1 MAVSWRIR
9 MRFSLVAPTVPV
21 VLATLLTGPA
31 AAAPAAGTVPPA
43 ELPARAAAPAPAGPR
58 ENFYD
63 ASGQLAG
70 VVDKATGAATY
81 RYDDAGN
88 VLSVDRIATG
98 DVGVFAVVP
107 ARGPAGT
114 KVEISGTGF
123 ATTPAGNTVTVDG
136 IAATVTAAT
145 ATRLTVT
152 VPAGVSDG
160 AVQVTVGAKSARS
173 PRNFRI
179 EAAAPPP
186 TVTALSADRGNRNDL
201 VTITGTGFDTDPAR
215 NVVTFQRT
223 VAQVQSA
230 TPTSLVVRVPVT
242 AGSGKVSVRTPAGTA
257 TSAGDFLVAPPGY
270 AIGNLAYAGRVG
282 VGKPTV
288 TATIAAGKSALLL
301 IDGVSGEQA
310 SLRFEGNT
318 IPVRS
323 ALRLYTPYGG
333 DFAKNNGDPLNVFA
347 GGTLVQDLPPFV
359 TTGTYAIVIDPNDD
373 AAGAVK
379 VTATSTL
386 SGGTLTKDGS
396 GVPFQITAAGQTKQY
411 SFTATTGDWIS
422 FGLTDIDQPGNTYVV
437 KLTAPDNSVFTW
449 QARLSQYT
457 PTMVYHAKQTGTFK
471 VNVGFGA
478 TELGFGRIW
487 LSSVITGATM
497 TANGAAVPVTIQ
509 RPGQSVRLP
518 YAGTVGQTLQL
529 GYTDNTL
536 AVSDRPAY
544 PSGIIGEPDDVQ
556 VLLDTGWAETRDMPA
571 VRKAGTHNLFIT
583 GWQAVGS
590 LKVWLS
596 TPTEAGAI
604 PVNTKK
610 ALTVDRPGR
619 DIWLDY
625 NGTAGKPLYLSTLDR
640 RLMGEVNLQL
650 YRPDGIR
657 ISSGRT
663 IDYAALPSTG
673 KYRIK
678 VDPETAGTGTLSVAA
693 VEPIDTGA
701 LTPNAPATAVSVTLP
716 GRRIVGTFTGTAG
729 QRLTLAGLSE
739 KLLWWNLKVYKPD
752 NTQLDFFGV
761 VHMPVGQD
769 LPPLPVAGTYRF
781 ELTNASQ
788 PELYGDLQLFLSN
801 EVDGGTAVT
810 DGAALPMTFT
820 RPGQNGK
827 ISFTA
832 VAGDVLDVQ
841 LGSAE
846 LGAYI
851 TIYNSAGTVVLRHS
865 WLYYVRTQLPS
876 LAAGAYT
883 MVFDP
888 SLGSTGTITAQIKR
902 HSTPLAAD
910 KAQRK
915 LAAPRT
921 AEPPACATPAEV
933 RIGPA
938 GTVSFGAGERAPGE
952 RVAPAAPQRPA
963 GCADSGWKPDA
974 KNLDGQDWTTHGQPV
989 PVRERALQFPV
1000 GVTGVVGKVLDTA
1013 DKPLAH
1019 VSVTAAGRKATT
1031 DAQGRFALTGLPAG
1045 HVSLRVDGR
1054 SAAHGGHEYGV
1065 FDIGVDITRDAMLI
1079 LPYTVFLPELDKA
1092 NTVTVP
1098 SPTVRETV
1106 LTTRAIP
1113 GLEVRIPAGTTIRDA
1128 DGKVA
1133 TELSLTAIPIDRPP
1147 FPLPPTKVPV
1157 YFTVQPGGGVL
1168 FPQGATIV
1176 YPNYTHEPPGT
1187 RTQFWNYDP
1196 DGKGWHIY
1204 GLGRV
1209 SKDGKQIVPDP
1220 GVRFYR
1226 LTGAMTAVPGLNPA
1240 LWAPKPG
1247 THINDPVDPATGL
1260 FVDTTTDLV
1269 VDDVMPI
1276 SISRTYQQGDTDM
1289 RPFGVGTNFNYG
1301 LFPWTPGVIGSFD
1314 FQQFDLVQPDGA
1326 KVHFHRTSPGTDF
1339 VGAEYLADP
1348 TPTIYDGA
1356 TVKWNGDGWDVSL
1369 VDGTVL
1375 VLGNEAPLQSIRDK
1389 YGNITT
1395 ISRATAPPGT
1405 DGILRPNGPVTQ
1417 ITSPNGRW
1425 IKLTYSSTNPPRVSA
1440 VEDNIG
1446 RKVAYKY
1453 DATGHLVEVK
1463 DARGGI
1469 TTYTYDAQGRMATIT
1484 DPRRIT
1490 YLRMEYDA
1498 AGRVKTQKAADDTV
1512 TAFDYTL
1519 SGTAV
1524 TETRVTDPRGHVRRI
1539 TFNANGFMVDDTKA
1553 YGTDKAQ
1560 TFHYDYDASG
1570 VRKAATTDAL
1580 GRRTTWIYNAKGQVT
1595 QTTVLAGTADA
1606 RTEKFDFA
1614 GPHSELTKFT
1624 DSYGKETIYEP
1635 DTRGA
1640 LKSVTDAMKR
1650 KTLVGVDGSGLITT
1664 MTDPANKVFRTDYQ
1678 GADPVRT
1685 TDETGR
1691 VTTTGFDAIGRP
1703 VTETDARG
1711 ARTDTTYDAA
1721 GQVLTT
1727 TDPLGL
1733 TTRIAYDENGNRKS
1747 VEDPRGGRTITSYDT
1762 MDRVEWEQDALGEKE
1777 TFAYDENGNPRTRTT
1792 RTGVTTTETY
1802 DELDRTVTS
1811 TTGSATIAFTYD
1823 LGDRLRSVAD
1833 PVAGP
1838 SSVDY
1843 DGLNRVTKETTAGG
1857 TVSYAYSPTVRDR
1870 TMTLPGKPA
1879 IRHVYDANG
1888 DLQEVQQ
1895 GGTAVTTVSRDVVG
1909 RPERVGTPATTGVSQ
1924 TYGWTDAG
1932 EVKSITYKVNTTT
1945 LGDLGYQYDGS
1956 GLPVLTTGTYSRQQ
1970 LPDAFGP
1977 ATYDAANRLDT
1988 LGAADVSYDKNG
2000 NLESDGTTTYT
2011 WNDRDQLSGL
2021 SRDGL
2026 TATFGYA
2033 TDGRRLT
2040 RTVNGKTTT
2049 FLYDGQNPVQEMVNG
2064 TVTATTLSAG
2074 LDGYLTRDVNGT
2086 VKRYQTD
2093 AIGSVIGLVDAA
2105 GAGASYAYQP
2115 FGTTTVTGDDGGNAL
2130 RFTGREDDATGL
2142 YFYRQRYY
2150 SPALQRFASEDP
2162 LGPDGGVNLHEYA
2175 ANRPTAL
2182 IDPMG
2187 TKPISLTPPY
2197 ARRHYKRPTRS
2208 VRDDALKR
2216 SPMCP
2221 YCGAS
2226 KSTDYEHVNN
2236 PQKYDW
2242 ARGGHVNTRDTRSGR
2257 VNDPTNT
2264 TGACGPCNSA
2274 KQDRPIG
2281 TGPGEYWPP
2290 AWPAGKPWPFGGAPK
2305 Q

>member
-1 MAVSWRIR
+1 MVS
-9 MRFSLVAPTVPV
+9 TVV
-21 VLATLLTGPA
+21 VCGGA
-31 AAAPAAGTVPPA
+31 AEAAPAAEVAPA
-43 ELPARAAAPAPAGPR
+43 AGAAPAAKAAAAPAGPR

-63 ASGQLAG
+63 AAGQLAG
-70 VVDKATGAATY
+70 VVDKATGAAVY

-88 VLSVDRIATG
+88 VVSVDRVASG

-123 ATTPAGNTVTVDG
+123 STTPASNTVTVDG

-145 ATRLTVT
+145 ATRLTT
-152 VPAGVSDG
+152 TIPAGVTDG
-160 AVQVTVGAKSARS
+160 VVQVAVGAKSARS
-173 PRNFRI
+173 PRTFRV
-179 EAAAPPP
+179 EAAAPAP
-186 TVTALSADRGNRNDL
+186 TISALSSDRGNRNDL

-215 NVVTFQRT
+215 DVVTFHRT

-230 TPTSLVVRVPVT
+230 TATRLVVRVPVT
-242 AGSGKVSVRTPAGTA
+242 AGSCKVSVRTPAGMA
-257 TSAGDFLVAPPGY
+257 TSTGDFLVAPPGY
-270 AIGNLAYAGRVG
+270 TMGNLVYAGRVG

-301 IDGVSGEQA
+301 IDGVSGERA
-310 SLRFEGNT
+310 SLKFEGNT

-347 GGTLVQDLPPFV
+347 GGTLLQDLPTFI

-379 VTATSTL
+379 VTATNTL

-396 GVPFQITAAGQTKQY
+396 GVPFQITAAGQTKA
-411 SFTATTGDWIS
+411 STFSATNGEWIS
-422 FGLTDIDQPGNTYVV
+422 FGLTDIDQPNNTYVV
-437 KLTAPDNSVFTW
+437 KLTAPDKSVYTW
-449 QARLSQYT
+449 QARLTQYT
-457 PTMVYHAKQTGTFK
+457 PTMVYHAKQTGTYT
-471 VNVGFGA
+471 VTVGFGA

-487 LSSVITGATM
+487 LSSVPTGSTL
-497 TANGAAVPVTIQ
+497 TPDGAAVPVAVQ

-518 YAGTVGQTLQL
+518 FAGTTGQTFQL

-536 AVSDRPAY
+536 AVADRATY
-544 PSGIIGEPDDVQ
+544 PGGIIGEPDDVQ
-556 VLLDTGWAETRDMPA
+556 VRLDTGWAETRDMPTL
-571 VRKAGTHNLFIT
+571 RKTGTHNLFMT

-590 LKVWLS
+590 VKVWLS
-596 TPTEAGAI
+596 TATEAGAI
-604 PVNTKK
+604 AVNTKK
-610 ALTVDRPGR
+610 AVKIDRPGR
-619 DIWLDY
+619 DVWLDY
-625 NGTAGKPLYLSTLDR
+625 NGTAGKPLTISTLDR
-640 RLMGEVNLQL
+640 TLMGEVNLQL

-657 ISSGRT
+657 LTQGRT
-663 IDYAALPSTG
+663 IEHAALPSTG
-673 KYRIK
+673 KYRIR
-678 VDPETAGTGTLSVAA
+678 VDPETAGTGNLSVAA
-693 VEPIDTGA
+693 VEPIDVGA
-701 LTPNAPATAVSVTLP
+701 LTPNAAATPVSVTLP
-716 GRRIVGTFTGTAG
+716 GRRIVGTFTGTVG
-729 QRLTLAGLSE
+729 QRLTLAATSA
-739 KLLWWNLKVYKPD
+739 KLPWWRLKVFKPD
-752 NTQLDFFGV
+752 NAQLDFFGA
-761 VHMPVGQD
+761 VHMPAGQD

-781 ELTNASQ
+781 EMTLHPQ
-788 PELYGDLQLFLSN
+788 PDLYGDTQLYLSN

-810 DGAALPMTFT
+810 DGPAQSMTFT

-827 ISFTA
+827 ISFT
-832 VAGDVLDVQ
+832 VVGGDVLDVQ
-841 LGSAE
+841 RGSGDLGT
-846 LGAYI
+846 YI
-851 TIYNSAGTVVLRHS
+851 TIYNAAGTVMLRHS
-865 WLYYVRTQLPS
+865 WLWFARSQLPS
-876 LAAGAYT
+876 LAAGTYT

-888 SLGSTGTITAQIKR
+888 SLGATGTITAQIKR
-902 HSTPLAAD
+902 RSTPLDAK
-910 KAQRK
+910 KAQKK

-921 AEPPACATPAEV
+921 AEAPACETPAEV
-933 RIGPA
+933 RVGPA
-938 GTVSFGAGERAPGE
+938 GTVPFRAGEAAPGE
-952 RVAPAAPQRPA
+952 RVAPAQPQQPA
-963 GCADSGWKPDA
+963 GCDDTGWKPDA
-974 KNLDGQDWTTHGQPV
+974 KNLAGEDWTTHGQPA
-989 PVRERALQFPV
+989 PTRERALQYPV
-1000 GVTGVVGKVLDTA
+1000 GVTGVVGKVLDTK
-1013 DKPLAH
+1013 DKPLAN
-1019 VSVTAAGRKATT
+1019 VTVTSNGRRATT
-1031 DAQGRFALTGLPAG
+1031 DAQGRFALTRLPAG

-1054 SAAHGGHEYGV
+1054 TAGHGHHEYGV
-1065 FDIGVDITRDAMLI
+1065 FDIGVDLTKDAVLI
-1079 LPYTVFLPELDKA
+1079 LPYTVFLPELDRA
-1092 NTVTVP
+1092 NTVTLP
-1098 SPTVRETV
+1098 SPTTKKTV
-1106 LTTRAIP
+1106 LTTKAIP
-1113 GLEVRIPAGTTIRDA
+1113 GLEVHIPAGTTIRDA
-1128 DGKVA
+1128 DGKPSN
-1133 TELSLTAIPIDRPP
+1133 EISLTAIPIDRPP

-1168 FPQGATIV
+1168 FPQGATII

-1196 DGKGWHIY
+1196 DGAGWHIY

-1260 FVDTTTDLV
+1260 FVDNTTDLV
-1269 VDDVMPI
+1269 VDDVM
-1276 SISRTYQQGDTDM
+1276 SIRITRTYQQGDTDM

-1301 LFPWTPGVIGSFD
+1301 IFPWTPGVIGNFD

-1326 KVHFHRTSPGTDF
+1326 KVHFHRTSPGSDF

-1375 VLGNEAPLQSIRDK
+1375 VLGNEAPLQSVRDK

-1395 ISRATAPPGT
+1395 ITRATTPPGT
-1405 DGILRPNGPVTQ
+1405 DGVLRPNGPITQ
-1417 ITSPNGRW
+1417 ITSPNGKW

-1446 RKVAYKY
+1446 RKVTYKY
-1453 DATGHLVEVK
+1453 HPTGHLSEVK
-1463 DARGGI
+1463 DANGGI
-1469 TTYTYDAQGRMATIT
+1469 TNYTYDSKGRMATIT

-1490 YLRMEYDA
+1490 FLRMDYDA
-1498 AGRVKTQKAADDTV
+1498 AGRVKTQQAADDSV
-1512 TAFDYTL
+1512 TAYDYTL
-1519 SGTAV
+1519 ANNAV
-1524 TETRVTDPRGHVRRI
+1524 TETRVTDPRGHVRRM
-1539 TFNANGFMVDDTKA
+1539 TFNANGFLVDDTKA

-1560 TFHYDYDASG
+1560 TVHTDYDSSG
-1570 VRKAATTDAL
+1570 IRKAASTDAL
-1580 GRRTTWIYNAKGQVT
+1580 GRKTTWVYNAKGQVS
-1595 QTTVLAGTADA
+1595 QTTVLAGTTDA
-1606 RTEKFDFA
+1606 RTEKFDHT

-1624 DSYGKETIYEP
+1624 DSFGKETIYELDP
-1635 DTRGA
+1635 RGA
-1640 LKSVTDAMKR
+1640 LKSITDPMKR
-1650 KTLVGVDGSGLITT
+1650 KTLVGVDGSGLIATT
-1664 MTDPANKVFRTDYQ
+1664 TNPASKIFRTDYL
-1678 GADPVRT
+1678 GSDAVKT
-1685 TDETGR
+1685 TDEVGR
-1691 VTTTGFDAIGRP
+1691 VTLTGFDAIGRP
-1703 VTETDARG
+1703 VTRIDARG
-1711 ARTDTTYDAA
+1711 ARTDTTYNAA
-1721 GQVLTT
+1721 GQVVAI

-1733 TTRIAYDENGNRKS
+1733 TTNISFDENGNQKS
-1747 VEDPRGGRTITSYDT
+1747 VKDPRGGETITSYDN
-1762 MDRVEWEQDALGEKE
+1762 MDRIESVQDALGVKE
-1777 TFAYDENGNPRTRTT
+1777 TFGYDKNGNPETHTT
-1792 RTGVTTTETY
+1792 RNGVTTTETY
-1802 DELDRTVTS
+1802 DELDRTRTS
-1811 TTGSATIAFTYD
+1811 TTGPNTITFTYD
-1823 LGDRLRSVAD
+1823 LGDRLRSIAD
-1833 PVAGP
+1833 PVSGP

-1843 DGLNRVTKETTAGG
+1843 DRLNRVTTETTSSG

-1870 TMTLPGKPA
+1870 TMTIAGKPA

-1895 GGTAVTTVSRDVVG
+1895 GGTAITSVSRDAAG

-1924 TYGWTDAG
+1924 TYGWTDAS
-1932 EVKSITYKVNTTT
+1932 EIKSITYKANTTT

-1956 GLPVLTTGTYSRQQ
+1956 GLPTVITGTYSRQQ

-1977 ATYDAANRLDT
+1977 ASYDAANRLDKIRDAEIT
-1988 LGAADVSYDKNG
+1988 YDKNG
-2000 NLESDGTTTYT
+2000 NLTSDGTTTYT

-2021 SRDGL
+2021 TRDGT
-2026 TATFGYA
+2026 TATFGYS
-2033 TDGRRLT
+2033 TNGRRLS

-2049 FLYDGQNPVQEMVNG
+2049 FLYDDVNPVQELVNG
-2064 TVTATTLSAG
+2064 SVTATMLSSG
-2074 LDGYLTRDVNGT
+2074 IDGYLTRDVNGT

-2093 AIGSVIGLVDAA
+2093 AIGSVIGLVDTA

-2115 FGTTTVTGDDGGNAL
+2115 FGGTTVTGDDGGNAY

-2150 SPALQRFASEDP
+2150 SPALQRFVSEDP
-2162 LGPDGGVNLHEYA
+2162 TGANGGVNLHTYA

-2182 IDPMG
+2182 TDPMG

-2197 ARRHYKRPTRS
+2197 SRSQYKRPTTS
-2208 VRDDALKR
+2208 VRNDALKR
-2216 SPMCP
+2216 SPTCP

-2226 KSTDYEHVNN
+2226 RSTDYEHVYN

-2242 ARGGHVNTRDTRSGR
+2242 ARGGHVNSRDTRSGR
-2257 VNDPTNT
+2257 VNDPSNT

-2290 AWPAGKPWPFGGAPK
+2290 SWPPGQPWPYGGAPK
-2305 Q
+2305 SD